1 VRTGIEPDVKV
12 KITQKD
18 VFENRD
24 RVLEKAVEMIQSWD
38 RTVAEKN

>member
-1 VRTGIEPDVKV
+1 VGTGIEPDVKV

-24 RVLEKAVEMIQSWD
+24 RVLENAVEMIRSWD